1 MWYYNT
7 EIIKT
12 PKAMQIGD
20 FKYSKALFKDTAKL
34 AELGIKPYSE
44 TTPNNRYYWN
54 GAYTIDTSGA
64 EVIGTYA
71 GTARDVATL
80 TTGMLEQTKSC
91 VSSKLASIDWYWVR
105 ASKSGGEAVP
115 SAIATYSDT
124 LYTEYAAKKTEIAAL
139 DTLAKVIEYEA
150 RAYTQVD
157 KVKVLYTSSDSE
169 TQGESPTKAVGDF
182 KEYHASD
189 TVSTARSIN
198 MVTHYTDNP
207 NDDVDAGFVSLT
219 AD

>member
-34 AELGIKPYSE
+34 AELGIKPYSQV
-44 TTPNNRYYWN
+44 TPDNRYYWN

-157 KVKVLYTSSDSE
+157 KDKVYNEDGS
-169 TQGESPTKAVGDF
+169 F

-189 TVSTARSIN
+189 TTSTARSIN
-198 MVTHYTDNP
+198 MVTHYTTHP
-207 NDDVDAGFVSLT
+207 DDVDAGLVSLT

>member
-34 AELGIKPYSE
+34 AELGIKPYSQV
-44 TTPNNRYYWN
+44 TPDNRYYWN

-157 KVKVLYTSSDSE
+157 KDKVYNEDGS
-169 TQGESPTKAVGDF
+169 F

-189 TVSTARSIN
+189 TTSTARSIN